1 MHKPL
6 FTRVLKILFGVLT
19 IKMAKGRNNGTLK
32 STIPGLSDSRPQA
45 WDDNR
50 ERQLKLKRQSWQVMV
65 GNTIFLEARNLA
77 PVLGC
82 ERVYLK
88 FEGSNPTGTQKD
100 RIAMVL
106 ADQAVTSGR
115 EGITTATCGNFG
127 VAIAYASR
135 HYDLSS
141 HICIPQK
148 YDVPKDRLKRM
159 KNFGAKVHF
168 VEGYYEDA
176 VAYSSQQAVENNWFD
191 ANPGVNEV
199 PNLSLAAYGE
209 ISLEIYHDLRRVPNY
224 VFCPVGNGTTLAGVY
239 AGFKKLYLSGKTMT
253 IPKMVATSTRRGNPI
268 IKSFKENSRTIVDL
282 KPEEIKESKINEP
295 LTNWRS
301 FDGQLALDALYESG
315 GFTEYASDTKM
326 MEFSKLVRSEEG
338 LSVLPAAA
346 STLAV
351 MQSLGKDGFIVKGTF
366 VAILTGRDFD

>member
-1 MHKPL
+1 M
-6 FTRVLKILFGVLT
+6 LKS
-19 IKMAKGRNNGTLK
+19 RNNGIVRSTL
-32 STIPGLSDSRPQA
+32 PGSSDLRPKD
-45 WDDNR
+45 WNELR
-50 ERQLKLKRQSWQVMV
+50 ERQLKLKRQTWQVMV

-77 PVLGC
+77 PILGC

-106 ADQAVTSGR
+106 TDQAVTSGL

-127 VAIAYASR
+127 VAVAYASR
-135 HYDLSS
+135 HYDLDA
-141 HICIPQK
+141 HIYIPQK
-148 YDVPKDRLKRM
+148 YDVPKDRITRM

-176 VAYSSQQAVENNWFD
+176 VAYSSQQAKENKWFD
-191 ANPGVNEV
+191 ANPGTNGV
-199 PNLSLAAYGE
+199 PELSLAAYGE

-224 VFCPVGNGTTLAGVY
+224 IFCPVGNGTTLAGIY
-239 AGFKKLYLSGKTMT
+239 AGFKKLYISGKTMT
-253 IPKMVATSTRRGNPI
+253 VPKMVATSTRRGNPI
-268 IKSFKENSRTIVDL
+268 IKSFKANNRTILDL

-301 FDGQLALDALYESG
+301 FDGQLALDAIYESG
-315 GFTEYASDTKM
+315 GFAEYASDVKM
-326 MEFSKLVRSEEG
+326 IEFSKLVRSEEG

-351 MQSLGKDGFIVKGTF
+351 MQSLGREGFIVKGTF

>member
-1 MHKPL
+1 
-6 FTRVLKILFGVLT
+6 
-19 IKMAKGRNNGTLK
+19 MARGRNNGIFRSAT
-32 STIPGLSDSRPQA
+32 SGLSDLRPKE
-45 WDDNR
+45 WNDNR
-50 ERQLKLKRQSWQVMV
+50 ERQLKLKRHSWEVMV

-77 PVLGC
+77 PILGC

-106 ADQAVTSGR
+106 ADQAVTSGLD
-115 EGITTATCGNFG
+115 GITTATCGNFG
-127 VAIAYASR
+127 VAVAHASR
-135 HYDLSS
+135 HYDLAA
-141 HICIPQK
+141 HIYIPQK
-148 YDVPKDRLKRM
+148 YEVPKDRLRRM
-159 KNFGAKVHF
+159 ENFGAKVHF
-168 VEGYYEDA
+168 VEGYYEEA
-176 VAYSSQQAVENNWFD
+176 VAYSSQQAIENNWFD
-191 ANPGVNEV
+191 ANPGMNEV
-199 PNLSLAAYGE
+199 SESSLAAYGE
-209 ISLEIYHDLRRVPNY
+209 IALEIYRDLRRVPTY

-239 AGFKKLYLSGKTMT
+239 AGFKKLYVSGKTM
-253 IPKMVATSTRRGNPI
+253 IVPKMVATSTRRGNPI
-268 IKSFKENSRTIVDL
+268 IKSFKGNSRSIVDL

-315 GFTEYASDTKM
+315 GFAEYASDAKM
-326 MEFSKLVRSEEG
+326 IEFSKLVRSEEG

-351 MQSLGKDGFIVKGTF
+351 MQSLGREGFIVKGTF

>member
-1 MHKPL
+1 MS
-6 FTRVLKILFGVLT
+6 
-19 IKMAKGRNNGTLK
+19 KGRNNGITR
-32 STIPGLSDSRPQA
+32 STIPGLSDSRPKD
-45 WDDNR
+45 WDEYH
-50 ERQLKLKRQSWQVMV
+50 ERQLKLKRHSWQAIV

-77 PVLGC
+77 PILGC

-100 RIAMVL
+100 RIAMVV
-106 ADQAVTSGR
+106 ADQAVTSGV

-135 HYDLSS
+135 HYDLAA
-141 HICIPQK
+141 HIYIPQK
-148 YDVPKDRLKRM
+148 YDVPKDRLRRM
-159 KNFGAKVHF
+159 ENFGAKVHF

-176 VAYSSQQAVENNWFD
+176 VAYSSQQAIENKWFD
-191 ANPGVNEV
+191 ANPGTNEG
-199 PNLSLAAYGE
+199 PELSFAAYGE
-209 ISLEIYHDLRRVPNY
+209 ISLEIYQDLRRVPNY
-224 VFCPVGNGTTLAGVY
+224 VFCPVGNGTTLAGIY

-268 IKSFKENSRTIVDL
+268 IKSFKAKCQNIVDL
-282 KPEEIKESKINEP
+282 RPEEIKESKINEP
-295 LTNWRS
+295 LANWRS
-301 FDGQLALDALYESG
+301 FDGQLALDALHESG
-315 GFTEYASDTKM
+315 GFAEYASDAKM
-326 MEFSKLVRSEEG
+326 MEFSKLIRSEEG

-351 MQSLGKDGFIVKGTF
+351 MQSLGKEGFIVKGTF